1 MLRKFTY
8 FSNYGFEGFEQFE
21 ELLFCR
27 IQNSHIPQT
36 IPESRCDISS
46 FVEFKI
52 YISLKHIQKHLSYLL
67 SFVEFK
73 IYISLKPSQSI
84 GFKTN
89 GFVEFKIYIS
99 LKQQAW
105 LNRVVKVLQNSKFTY
120 LSNELTP
127 KFIFEK
133 FCRIQ
138 NLHISQTT

>member
-52 YISLKHIQKHLSYLL
+52 YISLK
-67 SFVEFK
+67 
-73 IYISLKPSQSI
+73 PSQSI

-105 LNRVVKVLQNSKFTY
+105 LNRVVKVL
-120 LSNELTP
+120 
-127 KFIFEK
+127 
-133 FCRIQ
+133 
-138 NLHISQTT
+138 